1 MKKIY
6 LMTAFVLCSTF
17 AIANE
22 NTSTIDATKL
32 ATVQTAQ
39 SVQNTNKFRVVTRPE
54 IVGLWGMQI
63 PNNRKCIEYYNF
75 KSNNDVIIK
84 SGQEWSAGVY
94 DYQPSQDPANL
105 LPALIL
111 QIKYDNNE
119 VDCSGHQEDQTGD
132 ISQYFVKWKNAHT
145 INFCSNEKAEQC
157 FATLYRVL
165 P

>member
-6 LMTAFVLCSTF
+6 LTTVLSLCSVS

-22 NTSTIDATKL
+22 NTIIDSAKL
-32 ATVQTAQ
+32 APVTSETI
-39 SVQNTNKFRVVTRPE
+39 NKFRVVTRPE

-75 KSNNDVIIK
+75 KSNSDVVIK

-94 DYQPSQDPANL
+94 DYQPSQDPVNS

-111 QIKYDNNE
+111 QVKYDNNE
-119 VDCSGHQEDQTGD
+119 VDCSGYQEDQTGD